1 MTHDM
6 ENGRRT
12 HAGIFKNGETDL
24 TRGGITG
31 SILMFAFPMIAGN
44 LLQQCY
50 NIADTIIVGRFAGPD
65 ALAAVGSSYTLMTF
79 LLSVIIGLCM
89 GSGVLFSMKFGAGDR
104 AGLRKSVFTSFV
116 LIGTVSLFITALTLS
131 LLSPVIRLMNVP
143 EEVFPDM
150 KIYLAVICA
159 GIPFTFLYNFLAFL
173 LRSAGNS
180 ITPLWFL
187 GIAVVLNIILDMV
200 FIPVLGMG
208 TAGAA
213 LATVISQ
220 IFSAAALARHT
231 IRKYPELAAV
241 RREEMKLE
249 KKELG
254 LISGYSF
261 LTCVQQSVMNFGI
274 LMIQGLVNT
283 FGTAV
288 MAAFATAVKIDS
300 FAYMPVQDFGNAFS
314 TFIAQNYGAGKEERI
329 RKGLKSAVLSS
340 SVFSLA
346 VSALIFIFA
355 GDLMKMFV
363 GNEPN
368 VIGTGTRYLR
378 IEGSFYIGI
387 AWLFLLYGLFRAVGR
402 PGFSLV
408 LTVISLGLRVA
419 VAYVM
424 APDHGIDWIW
434 WAIPI
439 GWFAADAAGILFWY
453 AVRRRGKLLVLLQT
467 TVFFIAA
474 FNGI

>member
-213 LATVISQ
+213 LATVI
-220 IFSAAALARHT
+220 
-231 IRKYPELAAV
+231 
-241 RREEMKLE
+241 
-249 KKELG
+249 
-254 LISGYSF
+254 
-261 LTCVQQSVMNFGI
+261 
-274 LMIQGLVNT
+274 
-283 FGTAV
+283 
-288 MAAFATAVKIDS
+288 
-300 FAYMPVQDFGNAFS
+300 
-314 TFIAQNYGAGKEERI
+314 
-329 RKGLKSAVLSS
+329 
-340 SVFSLA
+340 
-346 VSALIFIFA
+346 
-355 GDLMKMFV
+355 
-363 GNEPN
+363 
-368 VIGTGTRYLR
+368 
-378 IEGSFYIGI
+378 
-387 AWLFLLYGLFRAVGR
+387 
-402 PGFSLV
+402 
-408 LTVISLGLRVA
+408 
-419 VAYVM
+419 
-424 APDHGIDWIW
+424 
-434 WAIPI
+434 
-439 GWFAADAAGILFWY
+439 
-453 AVRRRGKLLVLLQT
+453 
-467 TVFFIAA
+467 
-474 FNGI
+474 